1 MCLNLAARL
10 TMDWFPSEER
20 DLATTVATMANVLGQ
35 MVFSLLPPLLVH
47 TPEQLGVI
55 LLVQWVPGF
64 VVTALAW
71 IYLRQRPPM
80 PPSASAA
87 LQWREA
93 EAKNHG
99 AIGSSSLAAV
109 QEMLHDAAALL
120 RNPNFCLLASG
131 FAVGTG
137 TVWAVLILESQLITP
152 CGYSDRI
159 AGTAGAALLGTGVA
173 SGTSCCARDVS
184 VLSPCRLTCCS
195 SSQPFW

>member
-1 MCLNLAARL
+1 MCQAMCLNLAARL

-20 DLATTVATMANVLGQ
+20 DLATTVATMANVSGQ

-64 VVTALAW
+64 VVAALAW
-71 IYLRQRPPM
+71 TFLQQRPPL

-93 EAKNHG
+93 EAAASSAKNHS
-99 AIGSSSLAAV
+99 AVGSSSLAAV

-137 TVWAVLILESQLITP
+137 TVWAVLILEAQLITP

-173 SGTSCCARDVS
+173 SGASCCACHVAHIS
-184 VLSPCRLTCCS
+184 
-195 SSQPFW
+195 